1 MRDISS
7 KVPLSNIILVIFVA
21 VCSCGGYRAFPQEPS
36 GSKKHNF
43 IIERYIKEAE
53 HDKRAY
59 LDLASFMKER
69 MMYTE
74 SARYLKYYLSTNND
88 KKVKLL
94 LGEVYYLNGESKKA
108 LSILKNLNIRGSE
121 YEIYL
126 YLGLVYEELN
136 NITLAV
142 KYYTKSINFRKNS
155 ISLYRLGK
163 IFYNKGGYRKAAI
176 FFKKLI
182 DYDASNR
189 LADYYLGD
197 SYLKQGNFSKAYKY
211 LLKASRFYPEN
222 ALIANRLSIV
232 KKRLGKS
239 YFLAKKKKLLER
251 RKKIELAA
259 YKPLGGNIPS
269 VRVAVLEKEKSVSFK
284 SSGRIIVEYN
294 GNKSIELKSN
304 TLYTVKMKEE
314 GVALKRYDSDKT
326 IAFLKCPLVL
336 KSSAHPFYVLGAVY
350 GKGSFWQS
358 TLDLSLRGGLEIIRR
373 ENYLTVINVLN
384 AEEYLYGVLPAE
396 IYPSSDPEAL
406 KAQAVAART
415 LIFKNLGRHKKDGF
429 DFCSGVHCQVY
440 KGMKEYASINK
451 AVDATRG
458 EVMVYD
464 GGLIE
469 AFYHSNCGGCL
480 RSDAFGKRDYLVNK
494 LDNKNGSMFNPSPWH
509 LERWFKS
516 YPESFCS
523 PVKRRSNFRW
533 QRVYDAEDFLIVY
546 GVPVEELVDIDVFK
560 RGECAHIKSLAVETA
575 LKKTVLTGDL
585 KIRRFFDN
593 LKSSAFIVEV
603 KYTKD
608 GKSIV
613 PGLILLWGAGFGHGE
628 GMCQQ
633 GAAAMAKDGYNYK
646 EILKHYYNNIGIE
659 KLY

>member
-1 MRDISS
+1 MINISL
-7 KVPLSNIILVIFVA
+7 KVLLSNVILAIFAA
-21 VCSCGGYRAFPQEPS
+21 VFPCGGYRVFPQEPS
-36 GSKKHNF
+36 GSEKHNF
-43 IIERYIKEAE
+43 IIERYIKKAE
-53 HDKRAY
+53 YDKRAY

-69 MMYTE
+69 RMYAE
-74 SARYLKYYLSTNND
+74 SIRYLKYYLGNNND
-88 KKVKLL
+88 KKAKLL
-94 LGEVYYLNGESKKA
+94 LGEVYYLNGESTKA
-108 LSILKNLNIRGSE
+108 ISVLKNLNIRGSE

-126 YLGLVYEELN
+126 YLGLAYEELN

-142 KYYTKSINFRKNS
+142 KYYTKSTNFRKNS
-155 ISLYRLGK
+155 ISLCRLGK
-163 IFYNKGGYRKAAI
+163 IFYNKGGYKKAI
-176 FFKKLI
+176 VFFKSLI

-197 SYLKQGNFSKAYKY
+197 SYFKRGNFPKAYKY

-222 ALIANRLSIV
+222 TLIADKLSIV

-239 YFLAKKKKLLER
+239 YFLAKKKRLLER
-251 RKKIELAA
+251 RKKIKLAA
-259 YKPLGGNIPS
+259 YEPLGENIPK

-294 GNKSIELKSN
+294 SSESIELKSN
-304 TLYTVKMKEE
+304 ILYTVKLKEK
-314 GVALKRYDSDKT
+314 GVVLRRYDSGKI

-336 KSSAHPFYVLGAVY
+336 KSPGYPFYILGAVY

-358 TLDLSLRGGLEIIRR
+358 TLDLSLRGDLEIVRKK
-373 ENYLTVINVLN
+373 NYLTVVNVLN

-396 IYPSSDPEAL
+396 IYPSSGAEAL

-415 LIFKNLGRHKKDGF
+415 LIFKNLGRHKKEGF

-458 EVMVYD
+458 EVMVYED
-464 GGLIE
+464 EPIE

-480 RSDAFGKRDYLVNK
+480 RGDAFGKRDYLENK
-494 LDNKNGSMFNPSPWH
+494 LDSKNGGMFRPNPWH

-523 PVKRRSNFRW
+523 FAERKSNFRW
-533 QRVYDAEDFLIVY
+533 QRVYDAQDFLIAY
-546 GVPVEELVDIDVFK
+546 GVPIEELADIDVLK
-560 RGECAHIKSLAVETA
+560 RGECAHIKSLTVEIA
-575 LKKTVLTGDL
+575 LKKTMLTGDL
-585 KIRRFFDN
+585 EIRRFFDN
-593 LKSSAFIVEV
+593 LKSSAFIAEI
-603 KYTKD
+603 KYTRNER
-608 GKSIV
+608 GTV

-633 GAAAMAKDGYNYK
+633 GAAEMAEEGFNYR
-646 EILKHYYNNIGIE
+646 EILKHYYKGIE
-659 KLY
+659 IKKAY